1 MPENIVS
8 SKTVYLTGN
17 ETIIID
23 DSMKPK
29 TSIPVKIANSEMPME
44 YAITK
49 TSNGRYYMK

>member
-1 MPENIVS
+1 MPERIVS

-29 TSIPVKIANSEMPME
+29 TSIQVRIANSQTPME
-44 YAITK
+44 YSITK
-49 TSNGRYYMK
+49 TSNGRYYMN